1 MTGERLL
8 QEKRTGGGEPA
19 AAIGAAWWGVFPQWG
34 TDLVTGGQGATDG
47 TVWWSHFYRFPRIT
61 KSSGLQQLLS
71 ICSPSCTWSF
81 SWLHVLIQ
89 PNVQSPL
96 QVSNPLAFLCCKTR
110 EPDDWDRKCP
120 LWLTLSSTHTH
131 TPDLSFYHMAQLQ
144 KPGFASHTEHTARQ
158 RGTLLWL
165 RLSVWSTWTGLNAS
179 GFESEIHHFSPE
191 VFWVQNRQ
199 ATYESKDG
207 ISHQSPL

>member
-61 KSSGLQQLLS
+61 KSSGLQQFLS

-89 PNVQSPL
+89 PNLQSPL
-96 QVSNPLAFLCCKTR
+96 QVSNPLAFLCCKTQ

-131 TPDLSFYHMAQLQ
+131 TYLIILPH
-144 KPGFASHTEHTARQ
+144 
-158 RGTLLWL
+158 GTITKT
-165 RLSVWSTWTGLNAS
+165 R
-179 GFESEIHHFSPE
+179 I
-191 VFWVQNRQ
+191 
-199 ATYESKDG
+199 
-207 ISHQSPL
+207 HQSYWTYGTSKNAALTQTFCTVKMDWTERKQLWVRNSPLFTRGVLGAK